1 MNATHTLDE
10 RDQPIE
16 LRLTVNGRVVQRRVS
31 PRMHLADF
39 LRHELQLTA
48 THVGCEHGVCGA
60 CTVRVDGDIV
70 RGCLVLAA
78 QVDGGA
84 VTTLEGLDATGVVAA
99 LQEAFVR
106 HNALQC
112 GFCTPGMLL
121 CAAELIERNPT
132 SDRGQIRDHLSG
144 NYCRCTGYHAIV
156 SAVAEVA
163 ERKLAELD
171 AAPPVE
177 SQR

>member
-1 MNATHTLDE
+1 MNAAQSPLSPDE
-10 RDQPIE
+10 PVEVRV
-16 LRLTVNGRVVQRRVS
+16 LVNGRATRRHVP

-39 LRHELQLTA
+39 LRHDLNLTA

-70 RGCLVLAA
+70 RE
-78 QVDGGA
+78 
-84 VTTLEGLDATGVVAA
+84 VTTLEGLDASGAIA
-99 LQEAFVR
+99 DLQDAFVR

-121 CAAELIERNPT
+121 CAAELLERSPT
-132 SDRGQIRDHLSG
+132 TDRAQIRDHLSG

-156 SAVAEVA
+156 DAVAEVA
-163 ERKLAELD
+163 ARRMSD
-171 AAPPVE
+171 AGSGAGDPD
-177 SQR
+177 